1 MASQTWITRLS
12 LRSPGDHPRWH
23 SSFLQTLLPVSKS
36 LSRAFCIR
44 AGMTVASGSGTAR
57 ITACV
62 LLAGPPNNETRGGAV
77 CGGARATTA
86 PRARYGPPPTRLG
99 HRQHTSSM
107 PPMKSGTTLRKA
119 IAKSQQQPQGPAPHG
134 HPPFNLLCARLSRTC
149 SPFTQHGG
157 AENESGE
164 GSMKDGASKGGVD
177 AAKRDVHAEVG
188 WVDEGD
194 SEDDSTAVLVGRRSV
209 RNGGAVDVHGMW
221 KSFQAAR
228 HAQMREKQA
237 EQERARS
244 VQEQM
249 KAEQARAVESAA
261 EAEARKKQERE
272 AQRAADRARREA
284 ERMGSGI
291 DLMGQANL
299 MKSFEAGASGG
310 GADDLSFD
318 SFG

>member
-1 MASQTWITRLS
+1 
-12 LRSPGDHPRWH
+12 
-23 SSFLQTLLPVSKS
+23 
-36 LSRAFCIR
+36 
-44 AGMTVASGSGTAR
+44 
-57 ITACV
+57 
-62 LLAGPPNNETRGGAV
+62 
-77 CGGARATTA
+77 
-86 PRARYGPPPTRLG
+86 
-99 HRQHTSSM
+99 
-107 PPMKSGTTLRKA
+107 MKSGTTSRKA
-119 IAKSQQQPQGPAPHG
+119 IAKKSAAAAGPSAAWTSA
-134 HPPFNLLCARLSRTC
+134 FQLAVRKTEQDLLTIHTAR
-149 SPFTQHGG
+149 GG

>member
-1 MASQTWITRLS
+1 
-12 LRSPGDHPRWH
+12 
-23 SSFLQTLLPVSKS
+23 
-36 LSRAFCIR
+36 
-44 AGMTVASGSGTAR
+44 
-57 ITACV
+57 
-62 LLAGPPNNETRGGAV
+62 
-77 CGGARATTA
+77 
-86 PRARYGPPPTRLG
+86 
-99 HRQHTSSM
+99 
-107 PPMKSGTTLRKA
+107 MKSGTTSRKA
-119 IAKSQQQPQGPAPHG
+119 IAKKSAAAAGPSAAWASA
-134 HPPFNLLCARLSRTC
+134 FQLAVRKTEQDLLTIHTAR
-149 SPFTQHGG
+149 GG
-157 AENESGE
+157 AENESSE
-164 GSMKDGASKGGVD
+164 GSMKDGAGQGGVD
-177 AAKRDVHAEVG
+177 AAKRDVDAEDG

-209 RNGGAVDVHGMW
+209 RNGAVDVQGMW
-221 KSFQAAR
+221 KSFQEAR
-228 HAQMREKQA
+228 HAQIREKQA